1 MVVRHT
7 MSSLGSG
14 LNSRDENFSHPNNV
28 SDLWGTHYRG
38 YEKNVPDKVIWDI
51 PYKAKIG
58 AIWDIPD
65 RAKWDIPFEC
75 VQRYERT
82 IFRRL
87 NVFETPVPPYRFIIE
102 IVEYRA

>member
-38 YEKNVPDKVIWDI
+38 YEKNVPDNIRKMLIGDTYLGYLSLLSGI
-51 PYKAKIG
+51 PFFAIG
-58 AIWDIPD
+58 DIPD
-65 RAKWDIPFEC
+65 K
-75 VQRYERT
+75 QS
-82 IFRRL
+82 
-87 NVFETPVPPYRFIIE
+87 
-102 IVEYRA
+102 